1 MTLPIPRPTR
11 AALMP
16 YIRRLWPVAA
26 VAGAIYVFIG
36 LADEVM
42 EGETEAL
49 DRWLLSS
56 LRNPADPADPI
67 GPRWLETGFADLTAL
82 GSTTV
87 LGLMT
92 LIVIGYLLM
101 RRSRAAALTV
111 ALSVIGGTVL
121 SFGLKLLFE
130 RPRPDLVA
138 HLVDVQTASFPSA
151 HAMLSA
157 TTYLTL
163 GTLLA
168 AFESRR
174 RLKIYVL
181 GVAIALTI
189 AVGLSRIYLGVHWPT
204 DVVAGWCAGA
214 AWAVAC
220 AYAVSFGRLR
230 KGARGTVRE

>member
-1 MTLPIPRPTR
+1 MSETAARDGRTLIERW
-11 AALMP
+11 
-16 YIRRLWPVAA
+16 WPLGLVTAT
-26 VAGAIYVFIG
+26 IVFFVW

-49 DRWLLSS
+49 DRALLQS
-56 LRNPADPADPI
+56 LRNPADPADPL
-67 GPRWLETGFADLTAL
+67 GPNWLETGFADLTAL

-92 LIVIGYLLM
+92 LVVVGYLLI

-121 SFGLKLLFE
+121 SFGLKLVFE

-138 HLVDVQTASFPSA
+138 HLVEVQTASFPSA

-163 GTLLA
+163 GALLA
-168 AFESRR
+168 RFEDRR
-174 RLKIYVL
+174 RLKGYVL
-181 GVAIALTI
+181 GVAIGLTFL
-189 AVGLSRIYLGVHWPT
+189 VGVSRIYLGVHWPT
-204 DVVAGWCAGA
+204 DVIAGWCAGA

-220 AYAVSFGRLR
+220 ARAVPGRW
-230 KGARGTVRE
+230 

>member
-1 MTLPIPRPTR
+1 MSEGSAEGRRKLIDRWWPLGLVT
-11 AALMP
+11 AA
-16 YIRRLWPVAA
+16 I
-26 VAGAIYVFIG
+26 VFFVW

-49 DRWLLSS
+49 DRALLQS
-56 LRNPADPADPI
+56 LRNPADLADPL
-67 GPRWLETGFADLTAL
+67 GPNWLETGFADLTAL

-92 LIVIGYLLM
+92 LVVVGYLLI

-121 SFGLKLLFE
+121 SFGLKLVFE

-138 HLVDVQTASFPSA
+138 HLVEVQTASFPSA

-163 GTLLA
+163 GALLA
-168 AFESRR
+168 RFEDRR
-174 RLKIYVL
+174 RLKSYVL
-181 GVAIALTI
+181 GVAIGLTLL
-189 AVGLSRIYLGVHWPT
+189 VGISRIYLGVHWPT
-204 DVVAGWCAGA
+204 DVIAGWCAGA

-220 AYAVSFGRLR
+220 ARAVPGRW
-230 KGARGTVRE
+230 

>member
-1 MTLPIPRPTR
+1 MSEG
-11 AALMP
+11 AAEG
-16 YIRRLWPVAA
+16 RRKLIDRWWPLGLVTAA
-26 VAGAIYVFIG
+26 IVFFVW

-49 DRWLLSS
+49 DRAVLKS
-56 LRNPADPADPI
+56 LRNPADPADPL
-67 GPRWLETGFADLTAL
+67 GPHWLETGFADLTAL

-92 LIVIGYLLM
+92 LVVVGYLLI

-121 SFGLKLLFE
+121 SFGLKLVFE

-138 HLVDVQTASFPSA
+138 HLVEVQTASFPSA

-163 GTLLA
+163 GALLA
-168 AFESRR
+168 RFEDRR
-174 RLKIYVL
+174 RLKSYVL
-181 GVAIALTI
+181 AVAIGLTFL
-189 AVGLSRIYLGVHWPT
+189 VGISRIYLGVHWPT
-204 DVVAGWCAGA
+204 DVIAGWCAGA

-220 AYAVSFGRLR
+220 ARAVSLQQGNV
-230 KGARGTVRE
+230 KE